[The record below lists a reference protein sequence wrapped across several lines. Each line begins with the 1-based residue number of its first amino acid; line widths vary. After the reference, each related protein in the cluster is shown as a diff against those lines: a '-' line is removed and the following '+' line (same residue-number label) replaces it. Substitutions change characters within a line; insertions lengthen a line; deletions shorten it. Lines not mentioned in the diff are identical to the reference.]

1 MCIRKNMSAS
11 SANRREMLGQ
21 ELFLIRFPILTDNLL
36 LDGPVKSGLLLQSE
50 VLDIY
55 HYKYATIKP
64 QLPFRTEPR
73 QNIRTKGTINFTI
86 PDVRELLKA
95 STFSD
100 PVAVRKLLWC
110 IQVQKEAEGKL
121 AALGFYVRCSGSS
134 ASWMCQTTTELRLL
148 PWKTE
153 TVPIKRGSW
162 IQVSRR
168 DHCSWGYEKYIS
180 VEDLLDPAKGYA
192 NPSDFSLRLQAQVT
206 AELPAGIE

>member
-153 TVPIKRGSW
+153 TVPIKRGTTVLGDMRNTSL
-162 IQVSRR
+162 SRTYWTR
-168 DHCSWGYEKYIS
+168 R
-180 VEDLLDPAKGYA
+180 KGT
-192 NPSDFSLRLQAQVT
+192 PTPLTSL
-206 AELPAGIE
+206 